1 MTVAT
6 TADTLELQYL
16 KNNSLTRNVNISVF
30 KHNQTILLFT
40 TPKKSTSCQKQLMSL
55 CVYTSQFSKTLF
67 WQQNFFFYSK
77 SSSKS
82 PLSLFHVIDLL
93 LVFSYL
99 FSLRCL
105 QAVFPVEAKLQRS
118 QGPML
123 LKTGWHS
130 TSSAL
135 LQMDLPPSK
144 QGMWLLFF
152 KQ

>member
-1 MTVAT
+1 MSIFLSLNTIKPFFC
-6 TADTLELQYL
+6 LQHQ
-16 KNNSLTRNVNISVF
+16 KSPRPVKNSLCHYVYIHLSSA
-30 KHNQTILLFT
+30 KHYFGNRI
-40 TPKKSTSCQKQLMSL
+40 
-55 CVYTSQFSKTLF
+55 
-67 WQQNFFFYSK
+67 FFFYSK

-82 PLSLFHVIDLL
+82 PLSLSHVIDLQ

-135 LQMDLPPSK
+135 LQMDLPPCT
-144 QGMWLLFF
+144 
-152 KQ
+152 